1 MANPNIPLT
10 FSTKLFEYKKANKN
24 YKAAATQW
32 LSKSMQTPNS
42 KFPSLTPEYLRLG
55 AFYFMRYD
63 LTKVNK
69 TSRMEQYSPIMVVDY
84 KPLIDS
90 KVIYALNLNFLT
102 TQKKEA
108 FFSSFL
114 DTNSGIL
121 AKNEQAKDWVG
132 EMPLPGV
139 NYSSMHGKLL
149 AYGFDYAIREY
160 RLELFNKLYGVSTDD
175 LEKLILLNTQS
186 ITGVDEAKI
195 NDIWIAKLKKESLQM
210 RHEEMV
216 AIKSNYEMI
225 LKELAEKFKDL
236 NKWMQGM

>member
-1 MANPNIPLT
+1 MATPPLS
-10 FSTKLFEYKKANKN
+10 FSAKLFEFKKANKN

-32 LSKSMQTPNS
+32 LSRSMQTPHA
-42 KFPSLTPEYLRLG
+42 KFPSLTPENLRLG

-63 LTKVNK
+63 LSKVNK
-69 TSRMEQYSPIMVVDY
+69 TSRMEQYSPIMLVDY
-84 KPLIDS
+84 KPMIDS

-108 FFSSFL
+108 FFSSYL
-114 DTNSGIL
+114 DSNARVL
-121 AKNEQAKDWVG
+121 AQNDQSKDWMG
-132 EMPLPGV
+132 EAPLPGV
-139 NYSSMHGKLL
+139 TYPTMHGKLL

-160 RLELFNKLYGVSTDD
+160 RLELVNKLYGVSTGD
-175 LEKLILLNTQS
+175 LEKLILLNTQA

-225 LKELAEKFKDL
+225 LKELAEKFKSL
-236 NKWMQGM
+236 NNWMQGM